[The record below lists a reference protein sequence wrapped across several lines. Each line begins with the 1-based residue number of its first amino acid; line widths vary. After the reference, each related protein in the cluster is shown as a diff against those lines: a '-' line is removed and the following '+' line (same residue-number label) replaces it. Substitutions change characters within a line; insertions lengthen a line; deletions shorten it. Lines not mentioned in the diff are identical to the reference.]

1 LIRIVGAPRVCGV
14 GAPNGSVRPTETGS
28 KVSPRVAQKVHEEAM
43 PAARPFRVLVA
54 DPIES
59 EGLAALR
66 AGGLEVDARN
76 GLDEAALC
84 AAIAEAD
91 ALLVRSRTTVT
102 AKALEAA
109 QRLKLITRAGIGVD
123 NVDLAA
129 ASRRGVIVSN
139 VPDASTT
146 TTAELAI
153 ALLMALARRI
163 AQADRS
169 VRAGKWERT
178 KLLGSEL
185 AGKTLGIVGFGR
197 IGRVV
202 ADRAL
207 GLKMRV
213 VAHDPF
219 LPAGAG
225 APPGAAG
232 VALVDLDTLLRESD
246 FLTVHTPLTE
256 QTRGMIGAA
265 QLARAKPGLRVVNAA
280 RGGIVDE
287 TALVAALASG
297 AVGGAALDVF
307 EEEPL
312 PADSPLRSF
321 ENVLLTPHLGA
332 STEEAQRRVALE
344 AAAQIVDFARTGSA
358 RSAVNYAALPDD
370 LREELAPYLELSTR
384 LGLLA
389 GRVMTGRLARLELLF
404 RGERFDKAGERAT
417 APLRAA
423 LLAGILRPALGD
435 DVSPVN
441 AALFARER
449 AIELLESREPR
460 DRDYVHRIV
469 VEATFAGEKGEPG
482 DARRTLRLEGTCFGR
497 RPRLVGF
504 DGVPVDAELEG
515 DLILTRH
522 HDKPGQI
529 GRIGTLLG
537 ARGVNLAKVDVGS
550 LPERGPGAPSIA
562 PLAVTILSTS
572 ALEDAAA
579 VLRELRSVDG
589 IVEAHAVRFPRET

>member
-562 PLAVTILSTS
+562 PLAVAILSTG